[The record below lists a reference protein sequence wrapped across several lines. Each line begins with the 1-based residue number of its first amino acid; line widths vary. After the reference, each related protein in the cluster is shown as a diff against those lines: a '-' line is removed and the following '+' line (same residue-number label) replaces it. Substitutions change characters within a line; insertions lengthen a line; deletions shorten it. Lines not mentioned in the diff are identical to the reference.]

1 MSRNNSRWSVAR
13 RGARLAAERSEGE
26 RSGAKRRGRG
36 LGRRNTNFLFC
47 KGIYFFIKNLQI
59 TTVFLTIY
67 PDKLCEKEAALHTLL
82 FFLFYEQFYS
92 PIQSRCA

>member
-13 RGARLAAERSEGE
+13 RGARLADERSEGE
-26 RSGAKRRGRG
+26 RNGAKRRGRG

-47 KGIYFFIKNLQI
+47 RGIYFFIKYLQI

-67 PDKLCEKEAALHTLL
+67 PDKLCEKEVALHILL
-82 FFLFYEQFYS
+82 FFLFYAQFYTS
-92 PIQSRCA
+92 IKG